1 MAPTELL
8 PVEYPC
14 PWCGEPNE
22 TLVDPTG
29 GEKQEYVEDCAVC
42 CRPATITVRI
52 GGGGTPEVSVEQE
65 S

>member
-1 MAPTELL
+1 MNLTDLL
-8 PVEYPC
+8 PVEYSC

-29 GEKQEYVEDCAVC
+29 GEKQDYVEDCAAC
-42 CRPATITVRI
+42 CRPSMISVRI
-52 GGGGTPEVSVEQE
+52 QAGIPAVSVEPE

>member
-1 MAPTELL
+1 MTLPELV

-29 GEKQEYVEDCAVC
+29 GHKQRYVEDCAAC
-42 CRPATITVRI
+42 CRPSSITVGI
-52 GGGGTPEVSVEQE
+52 DAAGLPSIDVEPES
-65 S
+65 